1 MLVLVLVLIW
11 SVNYHT
17 CDSSL
22 TSFTWLIPEPCSVG
36 YNTARLI
43 RYWSCSLV
51 IFANFSKNM
60 AGKCV
65 NELLIFHENHD
76 SNDKKYSYLFINF
89 EFGISVYLLLVC
101 CYDIISIH
109 GFLILQ
115 YQLCYIIILY
125 YIVLCCIV
133 LYYIFRLSYIK
144 TNVPWCIV

>member
-1 MLVLVLVLIW
+1 
-11 SVNYHT
+11 
-17 CDSSL
+17 
-22 TSFTWLIPEPCSVG
+22 
-36 YNTARLI
+36 
-43 RYWSCSLV
+43 
-51 IFANFSKNM
+51 M

-125 YIVLCCIV
+125 YIVLYCIV
-133 LYYIFRLSYIK
+133 LYFSFVIHQNKCAMMYCVVVVVHHGTL
-144 TNVPWCIV
+144 V